1 MKKIWIVLMVI
12 GLVALFVSANLAEV
26 KALYPVTGLGMQVR
40 TDVKAKRKYTIA
52 CIVKNS
58 TNPYM
63 VAQLAGVRKAAQDMG
78 FEAITLAPAK
88 QDSIEEQVRIVEDLL
103 QKKIDALIIHP
114 ADSNGIVPAVEKA
127 VAMGVPVATIG
138 TPANSN
144 KVLFRTGVDYAE
156 TGVVITQ
163 WVAEKMKGEGNLIIL
178 EGPPQADNA
187 RERLRGINE
196 VLKKYPKIKVIA
208 SQPAN
213 FQRVAGMQVMEN
225 LLQKFTN
232 VKAVIAANDEEALG
246 AIMAIKAAGRQGEG
260 IIVAGFDG
268 SEDASWAIKRDQMA
282 VTYNTDPYGSGYCAA
297 AFMVR
302 YLNEGAKPAKAFMPF
317 PSAQD
322 KPIISKATIDDY
334 LKNSAWWKK

>member
-1 MKKIWIVLMVI
+1 MKRIWIALMVT
-12 GLVALFVSANLAEV
+12 GLVAFFVSANLAEV
-26 KALYPVTGLGMQVR
+26 KSLYPVTGLGMQVK

-63 VAQLAGVRKAAQDMG
+63 VQQLAGVRKAAQDMG

-114 ADSNGIVPAVEKA
+114 SDSNGIVPAVEKA
-127 VAMGVPVATIG
+127 VAAKVPVATIG

-144 KVLFRTGVDYAE
+144 KVLFRTGVDYKE
-156 TGVVITQ
+156 TGVVIMQ

-187 RERLRGINE
+187 RERLQGITE
-196 VLKKYPKIKVIA
+196 VLKKYPKIKVVA
-208 SQPAN
+208 SQPAH

-225 LLQKFTN
+225 LLQKFTS

-246 AIMAIKAAGRQGEG
+246 AVMAIKAAGRQGEG

-268 SEDASWAIKRDQMA
+268 SEDASWAIKTGQMA

-302 YLNEGAKPAKAFMPF
+302 YLNDGAKPAKVFMPF

-322 KPIISKATIDDY
+322 KPVISKDTIDDY

>member
-1 MKKIWIVLMVI
+1 MKRIWIVLIVI
-12 GLVALFVSANLAEV
+12 GLVAFFVSANLAEV
-26 KALYPVTGLGMQVR
+26 KSLYPVTGLGMQIR
-40 TDVKAKRKYTIA
+40 TDVKAKKRYTIA

-88 QDSIEEQVRIVEDLL
+88 QDSIEEQMRIVEDLL
-103 QKKIDALIIHP
+103 QKKIDALILHP

-156 TGVVITQ
+156 TGVVIMQ
-163 WVAEKMKGEGNLIIL
+163 WVAEKMNGEGNLIIL

-187 RERLRGINE
+187 RERLRGITE
-196 VLKKYPKIKVIA
+196 VLKKYPKIKVVA

-225 LLQKFTN
+225 LLQKFTK

-260 IIVAGFDG
+260 ILVAGFDG
-268 SEDASWAIKRDQMA
+268 SEDASWAIKRGQMA

-302 YLNEGAKPAKAFMPF
+302 YLNERAKPAKAFMPF

-322 KPIISKATIDDY
+322 KPIIYKATIDDY

>member
-1 MKKIWIVLMVI
+1 MKMKRIWVILTVI
-12 GLVALFVSANLAEV
+12 GLAALLVSAEI
-26 KALYPVTGLGMQVR
+26 KSLYPVTGLGMQVK
-40 TDVKAKRKYTIA
+40 TNVKAKKKYVIA

-88 QDSIEEQVRIVEDLL
+88 QDSVEEQGRIVEDLL
-103 QKKIDALIIHP
+103 QKKISALIIHP
-114 ADSNGIVPAVEKA
+114 ADSNGIVPAVEKS
-127 VAMGVPVATIG
+127 VSHGVPVATIG

-144 KVLFRTGVDYAE
+144 KVLFRTGVDYE
-156 TGVVITQ
+156 ESGEVITQ

-178 EGPPQADNA
+178 EGPPAADNA
-187 RERLRGINE
+187 RERLRGINL
-196 VLKKYPKIKVIA
+196 VLKKFPKIRVLA

-225 LLQKFTN
+225 LLQKFPK

-268 SEDASWAIKRDQMA
+268 NEDASWAIKKGLMA

-297 AFMVR
+297 AFMVQH
-302 YLNEGAKPAKAFMPF
+302 LNDGSKPAKAFMPF
-317 PSAQD
+317 PSALD
-322 KPIISKATIDDY
+322 KPLISSATIDNY
-334 LKNSAWWKK
+334 LKYSAWWKK

>member
-1 MKKIWIVLMVI
+1 MKRTWTVLIVI
-12 GLVALFVSANLAEV
+12 GIAALFVSAQI
-26 KALYPVTGLGMQVR
+26 KSLYPVTGLGMQVR
-40 TDVKAKRKYTIA
+40 TDVKAKKRYVIA

-88 QDSIEEQVRIVEDLL
+88 QDSVEEQGRIVEDLL
-103 QKKIDALIIHP
+103 QKKISGLLLSP
-114 ADSNGIVPAVEKA
+114 ADSNGIVPSVEKA
-127 VAMGVPVATIG
+127 VAMGVPVAVIG

-156 TGVVITQ
+156 SGEVIAQ
-163 WVAEKMKGEGNLIIL
+163 WVAQKMNGQGNLIIL
-178 EGPPQADNA
+178 EGPPAADNA
-187 RERLRGINE
+187 QERLRGIHKT
-196 VLKKYPKIKVIA
+196 LKNYPKIKVVA

-225 LLQKFTN
+225 LLQKFSKVN
-232 VKAVIAANDEEALG
+232 AVIAANDEEALG
-246 AIMAIKAAGRQGEG
+246 AIMAIKAAGRQNEG

-268 SEDASWAIKRDQMA
+268 NEDASWAIKRGQMA

-302 YLNEGAKPAKAFMPF
+302 NLNDGARPAKAFMPF
-317 PSAQD
+317 PSAQN
-322 KPIISKATIDDY
+322 KPLISQANIDDY

>member
-1 MKKIWIVLMVI
+1 MKKIWVAIIVT
-12 GLVALFVSANLAEV
+12 GLVALFVSAAEV
-26 KALYPVTGLGMQVR
+26 KNLYPVTGLGMQVR

-63 VAQLAGVRKAAQDMG
+63 VQQLAGVRKAAQDMG

-114 ADSNGIVPAVEKA
+114 SDSNGIVPAVEKA
-127 VAMGVPVATIG
+127 VAAKVPVATIG

-144 KVLFRTGVDYAE
+144 KVLFRTGVDYKE
-156 TGVVITQ
+156 TGVVIMQ

-187 RERLRGINE
+187 RERLQGIKE
-196 VLKKYPKIKVIA
+196 VLAKYPKIKVIA
-208 SQPAN
+208 SQPAH

-232 VKAVIAANDEEALG
+232 VKAVIGANDEEALG
-246 AIMAIKAAGRQGEG
+246 AIMAIKAAGRQNEG

-268 SEDASWAIKRDQMA
+268 SEDASWAIKKDQMA
-282 VTYNTDPYGSGYCAA
+282 VTYNTDPFGSGYCAA
-297 AFMVR
+297 AFMVQ
-302 YLNEGAKPAKAFMPF
+302 YLNNGMKPAKNFMPF
-317 PSAQD
+317 PSALD

>member
-1 MKKIWIVLMVI
+1 MKRLGMIFLAF
-12 GLVALFVSANLAEV
+12 GLWVFFATANLAQV
-26 KALYPVTGLGMQVR
+26 KALYPVTGLGMQVK
-40 TDVKAKRKYTIA
+40 TDVKAKKKYTIA

-63 VAQLAGVRKAAQDMG
+63 VQQLAGVRKAAQDMG

-114 ADSNGIVPAVEKA
+114 SDSNGIVPAVEKA
-127 VAMGVPVATIG
+127 VAAKVPVATIG

-156 TGVVITQ
+156 TGVVIAQ
-163 WVAEKMKGEGNLIIL
+163 WVADKMKGEGNVIII
-178 EGPPQADNA
+178 EGPPQAENA
-187 RERLRGINE
+187 RERLRGINQ
-196 VLKKYPKIKVIA
+196 VLSKYPKIKVVA

-213 FQRVAGMQVMEN
+213 FARMPAMQVMEN
-225 LLQKFTN
+225 LLQKFTK
-232 VKAVIAANDEEALG
+232 VKAVIACNDEMALG
-246 AIMAIKAAGRQGEG
+246 AIMAIKAAGRQNEG

-268 SEDASWAIKRDQMA
+268 SEDASWAIKRGQMD
-282 VTYNTDPYGSGYCAA
+282 VTYNTDPYGSGYCAS
-297 AFMVR
+297 AFIVR
-302 YLNEGAKPAKAFMPF
+302 YLNEGLKPAKAFMPF

-322 KPIISKATIDDY
+322 KPLISQATIDDY

>member
-1 MKKIWIVLMVI
+1 
-12 GLVALFVSANLAEV
+12 
-26 KALYPVTGLGMQVR
+26 
-40 TDVKAKRKYTIA
+40 
-52 CIVKNS
+52 
-58 TNPYM
+58 
-63 VAQLAGVRKAAQDMG
+63 MG

-114 ADSNGIVPAVEKA
+114 SDSNGIVPAVEKA
-127 VAMGVPVATIG
+127 VAAKVPVATIG

-144 KVLFRTGVDYAE
+144 KVLFRTGVDYKE
-156 TGVVITQ
+156 TGVVIMQ

-187 RERLRGINE
+187 RERLQGIKE
-196 VLKKYPKIKVIA
+196 VLAKYPKIKVIA
-208 SQPAN
+208 SQPAH

-232 VKAVIAANDEEALG
+232 VKAVIGANDEEALG
-246 AIMAIKAAGRQGEG
+246 AIMAIKAAGRQNEG

-268 SEDASWAIKRDQMA
+268 SEDASWAIKKDQMA
-282 VTYNTDPYGSGYCAA
+282 VTYNTDPFGSGYCAA
-297 AFMVR
+297 AFMVQ
-302 YLNEGAKPAKAFMPF
+302 YLNNGMKPAKNFMPF
-317 PSAQD
+317 PSALD

>member
-1 MKKIWIVLMVI
+1 MKRIWTILIVIV
-12 GLVALFVSANLAEV
+12 VAAFFVSAQI
-26 KALYPVTGLGMQVR
+26 KSLYPVSGLGMQVK
-40 TDVKAKRKYTIA
+40 TNVKAKKKYVIA

-63 VAQLAGVRKAAQDMG
+63 VSQLAGVRKAAQDMG

-88 QDSIEEQVRIVEDLL
+88 QDSVEEQGRIVEDLL
-103 QKKIDALIIHP
+103 QKKISALMIHP
-114 ADSNGIVPAVEKA
+114 ADSNGIVPSVEKA

-156 TGVVITQ
+156 SGEVIAK

-178 EGPPQADNA
+178 EGPPAAANA
-187 RERLRGINE
+187 QERLRGINTA
-196 VLKKYPKIKVIA
+196 LKNYPKIKVVA

-225 LLQKFTN
+225 LLQKFTK

-246 AIMAIKAAGRQGEG
+246 AIMAIRAAGRQGEG

-268 SEDASWAIKRDQMA
+268 SEDASWAIKKGQMA

-297 AFMVR
+297 AFMLR
-302 YLNEGAKPAKAFMPF
+302 FLDDGAKPAKAFMPF
-317 PSAQD
+317 PSALD
-322 KPIISKATIDDY
+322 KPLISQANIDDY
-334 LKNSAWWKK
+334 MKNSAWWKK

>member
-1 MKKIWIVLMVI
+1 MKKIRITLTVL

-26 KALYPVTGLGMQVR
+26 KSLYPVSGLGMQVK

-63 VAQLAGVRKAAQDMG
+63 VQQLAGVRKAAQDMG

-114 ADSNGIVPAVEKA
+114 SDSNGIVPAVEKA
-127 VAMGVPVATIG
+127 VAMKVPVATIG
-138 TPANSN
+138 TPANSD
-144 KVLFRTGVDYAE
+144 KVLFRTGVDYKE
-156 TGVVITQ
+156 TGVVIMQ
-163 WVAEKMKGEGNLIIL
+163 WLAEKMKGEGNLIIL

-187 RERLRGINE
+187 RERLQGINE
-196 VLKKYPKIKVIA
+196 VLKNYPKIKVVA
-208 SQPAN
+208 SQPAH

-246 AIMAIKAAGRQGEG
+246 AIQAIKAAGRQNEG

-282 VTYNTDPYGSGYCAA
+282 VTYNTDPFGSGYCAA

-302 YLNEGAKPAKAFMPF
+302 YLNEGVKPAKVFLPF

-322 KPIISKATIDDY
+322 KPIISKDTIDDY